1 MEEQGMRR
9 KGRKI
14 SYSLVNLNFI
24 RKMKLLVVIAP
35 VPPIG
40 YVISFWK
47 IKNNNNETS
56 TSLLLQCCR
65 FKANL
70 PNLLEHQGGRSENK

>member
-1 MEEQGMRR
+1 MEEQVMRQ

-24 RKMKLLVVIAP
+24 RKMKLLVVTAP
-35 VPPIG
+35 VLPVE

-47 IKNNNNETS
+47 TNNNNKTS
-56 TSLLLQCCR
+56 TGLLLLQCCR
-65 FKANL
+65 FKINL